1 MTAVPSSSSWS
12 TTLRTVFE
20 GTAKPMPLL
29 LAVPPPV
36 EPLDSICEFTPITR
50 PPESSSGPPEL
61 PGLSAASVWITPS
74 IEKPFGALICR
85 SSALTTPV
93 VSVRSRP

>member
-1 MTAVPSSSSWS
+1 MT
-12 TTLRTVFE
+12 TFRTVFE

-29 LAVPPPV
+29 LACPPAELPV
-36 EPLDSICEFTPITR
+36 DSICEFTPITR
-50 PPESSSGPPEL
+50 PAESSSGPPEL

-74 IEKPFGALICR
+74 IEKPFGALISR
-85 SSALTTPV
+85 SRALTTPV